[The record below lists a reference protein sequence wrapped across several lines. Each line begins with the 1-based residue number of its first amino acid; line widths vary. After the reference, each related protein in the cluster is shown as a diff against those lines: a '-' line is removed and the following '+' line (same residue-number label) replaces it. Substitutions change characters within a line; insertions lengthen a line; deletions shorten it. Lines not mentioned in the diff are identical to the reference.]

1 MLSVFDGLGLDTMA
15 EAFADRTYEPD
26 GTLRNRKFSDALI
39 TDPNQAAHQTLAII
53 NGYVVSVDGT
63 EVPIEAQ
70 TLCIH
75 SDTANAVEIAKAVN
89 KVIS

>member
-1 MLSVFDGLGLDTMA
+1 
-15 EAFADRTYEPD
+15 
-26 GTLRNRKFSDALI
+26 KFSDALI
-39 TDPNQAAHQTLAII
+39 TDPNQAAQQTLAII

-75 SDTANAVEIAKAVN
+75 SDTPNAVSIAEAV
-89 KVIS
+89 KQSIQ

>member
-1 MLSVFDGLGLDTMA
+1 MKNPRS
-15 EAFADRTYEPD
+15 RP
-26 GTLRNRKFSDALI
+26 K
-39 TDPNQAAHQTLAII
+39 QTIAII

-75 SDTANAVEIAKAVN
+75 SDTPNAVSIAEAV
-89 KVIS
+89 KESI